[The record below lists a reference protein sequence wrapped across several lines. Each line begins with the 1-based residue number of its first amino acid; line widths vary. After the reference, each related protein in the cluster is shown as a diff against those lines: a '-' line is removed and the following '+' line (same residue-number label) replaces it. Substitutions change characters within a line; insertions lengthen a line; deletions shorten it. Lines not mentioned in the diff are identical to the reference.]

1 MVNIIR
7 SKKEQRIAHWQEISK
22 RVTTHEG
29 EFLSGNKGR
38 EYQIKYSK
46 KYLGKD
52 LSKPININPDRPEV
66 KKELNK

>member
-1 MVNIIR
+1 MVFILK
-7 SKKEQRIAHWQEISK
+7 SKKERRAQHWNEIRG

-38 EYQIKYSK
+38 EYQKKWAK

-52 LSKPININPDRPEV
+52 LSRQKEITSDRIDQYE
-66 KKELNK
+66 KTKQ